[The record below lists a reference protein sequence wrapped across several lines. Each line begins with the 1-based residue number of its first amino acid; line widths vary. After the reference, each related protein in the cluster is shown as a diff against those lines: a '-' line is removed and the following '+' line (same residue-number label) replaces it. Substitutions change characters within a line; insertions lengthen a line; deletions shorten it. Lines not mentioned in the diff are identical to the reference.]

1 MSSLKN
7 LKRMNAL
14 SILSS
19 GAKSGH
25 GKDAKKATGSILV
38 ITLTLSIFIFLLMI
52 LTLMT
57 LALGSGG

>member
-14 SILSS
+14 SILS
-19 GAKSGH
+19 GGGKSGH
-25 GKDAKKATGSILV
+25 GKDAKKAIGSTQV
-38 ITLTLSIFIFLLMI
+38 VTLTLSIFISLLMI
-52 LTLMT
+52 LTVMT